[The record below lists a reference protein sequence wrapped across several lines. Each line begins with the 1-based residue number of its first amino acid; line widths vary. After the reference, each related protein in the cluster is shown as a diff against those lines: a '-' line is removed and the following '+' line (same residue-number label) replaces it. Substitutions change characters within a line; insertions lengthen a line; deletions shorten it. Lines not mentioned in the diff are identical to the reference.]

1 MLAGAALLAGTGC
14 STRPVLTVA
23 SPGNKAT
30 YKQTFTQ
37 VYATRGEDGDFDIVL
52 LDDPIDDAAIQQ
64 PGKPL
69 QSNPVRP
76 LRHLV
81 HVHVLWTP
89 QIGDRGDHPSSTNA
103 AINWYVWGDT
113 NGQQSDLMHY
123 GGAGFVK
130 IYAGD
135 ESADFRISNTTLKLK
150 SSRGQMTDP
159 VGTAQ
164 LSGSFS
170 APINDARVK
179 DLLAQIGSETSKTKV
194 TQLDLPPARS
204 VEP

>member
-1 MLAGAALLAGTGC
+1 MIASLFTATGC
-14 STRPVLTVA
+14 STRPTLTVA
-23 SPGNKAT
+23 SPNNKVIF
-30 YKQTFTQ
+30 KQTFTQ
-37 VYATRGEDGDFDIVL
+37 VYCARGEDGDFDIVL
-52 LDDPIDDAAIQQ
+52 LDDPIDDAAVQK

-76 LRHLV
+76 LRHMV

-103 AINWYVWGDT
+103 AINWYVWGDVT
-113 NGQQSDLMHY
+113 GQQTDLMHY

-135 ESADFRISNTTLKLK
+135 DSADFRISNTTLKLK
-150 SSRGQMTDP
+150 NSRGQMSDP
-159 VGTAQ
+159 MGAAQ

-170 APINDARVK
+170 APINGSRVK
-179 DLLAQIGSETSKTKV
+179 ELLAQIDSEAGKTKL
-194 TQLDLPPARS
+194 TQLDIPPARS